1 MVPEPSQRALE
12 RGIRALSRRELSEVE
27 LRARLERAGVDA
39 DEVEAVVTH
48 LREVGYQSDERT
60 AHERARVLAARDL
73 GDAAIRADLESRGL
87 GEGTVATAVAA
98 LPPEA
103 ERAQRVAT
111 RLSGE
116 KLVRTLQ
123 RKGFGSD
130 TIEGV
135 VGAGVADRV

>member
-1 MVPEPSQRALE
+1 VLEPSQRALE
-12 RGIRALSRRELSEVE
+12 KGIRALSRRELSVVE
-27 LRARLERAGVDA
+27 LRARLERAGLDA
-39 DEVEAVVTH
+39 GEAEAVVTR

-60 AHERARVLAARDL
+60 ARERAGVLAARNL

-87 GEGTVATAVAA
+87 GEGTVDAAVAA

-103 ERAQRVAT
+103 ERAERVAT

-135 VGAGVADRV
+135 VEAGVADRL